1 MADEIKY
8 YLNEQNNM
16 ILVSGSSTKA
26 GMNALLTSS
35 KNPNTIFDQN
45 YTAKISALGMNTT
58 YVVQN
63 GSDTTSIPLGDNQ
76 ELWVYRGYN
85 QDGGSDG
92 LTYRY
97 NPHLHRPYK
106 AYMVTETGSGEPGFP
121 FSPTG
126 SSINTNIQ
134 NSTGGDI
141 PNRYIERQL
150 AVIGNENNNITSS
163 AVSGSFR
170 IFDDARSIHPFV
182 FTKYNTLASPPGYG
196 APFRIYKEGV
206 DFEETGQTFSTA
218 TGMSFP
224 GANKIRFNNST
235 PGSITA
241 VAIASTYANSQQYG
255 PLSQSMADYGK
266 SGGTFRVTA
275 DNDANSY
282 IDFTLN
288 AIDVFTAP
296 STFWVFSVTNPT
308 PSAGYSSFTNTQAI
322 SSSLTDYCQFL
333 AEPQQ
338 IQNFS
343 QNISPAT
350 FDTVNLREGLYS
362 YTSSIFTQFDNNNQ
376 PASGSTQFGLYT
388 EYDFYVAYHAENNSL
403 GTIRV
408 FFTGSQGVL
417 DSQYFDLLA
426 GNQATFRGLV
436 GSTSASGV
444 FTATRQNTGEYIG
457 SNFDLTITNPTV
469 PGVTPQDIF
478 ATRVSDVYL
487 SFSQSLSESIDGLY
501 IFNQIPQ
508 NDIQVT
514 ASVLLAAWT
523 GSDTG
528 SKYGNADYGTDEY
541 GEGETGEGPT
551 WSTASIRIYTG
562 SYPNDVPTTLT
573 TFLTES
579 VYNSR
584 YIHTQST
591 GVPVT
596 LSFSIPSESIAIK
609 DCLSMALHV
618 SSGSAA
624 SQSVENS
631 LVVREYSLKFI
642 TPTQSGVGDGRVP
655 TFIENAFS
663 GTLGFSNTP
672 DCQPLYNNIV
682 GERKNDKIQIVEQ
695 SQIVSGYYSSSLAP
709 IQLPATGNVEYGG
722 YVPSN
727 FYAILS
733 GSAQKSTVP
742 ESYYTAVKH
751 INPRYLG
758 SRTTADGVNTID
770 GLGGQDLLTRADG
783 TEYGYGKLPVIDYQ
797 TAYFAY
803 CDQVLDPYPVAS
815 NVTQFNIKYLINDS
829 GDALQPNLSPYTAF
843 DVEGSWTEG
852 EGARVG
858 IAQVSGSSQY
868 DQLNGLQNV
877 KFVAK
882 EPVAVLWSQTGAD
895 TYAGSDISGS
905 IPLAGAPGVVSTYT
919 ASFLSYNMTA
929 QGRDYNANNQN
940 DKVIPE
946 TTALAQSATAGL
958 FTFSTS
964 SRYGQV
970 DSNTLMRASSSIVS
984 INSTAPNGNIG
995 FNPPNT
1001 NVPDPVDGNTN
1012 VTATYAN
1019 TGEMYFNKDYFAIN
1033 SSGDTPP
1040 GYDYLT
1046 GNDLSDVYSF
1056 RAQFEFPSTMPQEY
1070 RTDAGGTWDKSDYNR
1085 TNIGN
1090 IYVKLQ
1096 YTDTAGTS
1104 NSGWI
1109 DMKMTQVSRP
1119 IFRGYF
1125 GNNQTIDIDLINTL
1139 GSSNAGL
1146 RNNSKQYYFQINPTS
1161 FQTAYDQAGIDKNN
1175 ALYGS
1180 FIFDLA
1186 SSPNN
1191 AAIRANRR
1199 YRWVYYQYYN
1209 NESVDADRNYW
1220 NPNVR
1225 PQNLGSGTTPFAAYN
1240 GPYITSRVVSENG
1253 VSTQIDGALNA
1264 PYWTF
1269 SQSAGNDVRDHIQLS
1284 SSNGNASY
1292 GGEYYQQYIP
1302 YTASENPQFPGG
1314 LEPADTSIP
1323 AYNIPWTVEVGDE
1336 IKFQNSEAQVY
1347 TVQAVKAPQDTA
1359 DGKLVLT
1366 LDREVP
1372 ASLNKDF
1379 FILRRYR
1386 YSPNTVILNSLFP
1399 YGGLK
1404 TDRVEVDDTLTDS
1417 ITNFSTQQNDDPGG
1431 IAPEP
1436 GNGAFYTQSMSQTS
1450 SIVPRFQYIERAL
1463 AKADNTPAGILFP
1476 EYPTALIELEPDKV
1490 ITDLRDK
1497 KLIT

>member
-1 MADEIKY
+1 MAVEDLTFVKY

-35 KNPNTIFDQN
+35 KSPNVSFNQN
-45 YTAKISALGMNTT
+45 YTSKISSLGMSTT

-63 GSDTTSIPLGDNQ
+63 GLDTTVIPLNNDQ
-76 ELWVYRGYN
+76 ELYVYRGYN
-85 QDGGSDG
+85 QDGGTDG

-106 AYMVTETGSGEPGFP
+106 AYIVTETGSGQPGFP
-121 FSPTG
+121 FAPTG
-126 SSINTNIQ
+126 SLINTSIN

-141 PNRYIERQL
+141 PNKYIERQL
-150 AVIGNENNNITSS
+150 AVIGNENSDISSS
-163 AVSGSFR
+163 ASSGSFR
-170 IFDDARSIHPFV
+170 IFDDSRSIHPFV
-182 FTKYNTLASPPGYG
+182 FTKYHTLSNPPGFG
-196 APFRIYKEGV
+196 SPFNIFRESSSFQYTGV
-206 DFEETGQTFSTA
+206 DFMTA
-218 TGMSFP
+218 TAMIYP
-224 GANKIRFNNST
+224 GSNRMTFNSST
-235 PGSITA
+235 PASITQI
-241 VAIASTYANSQQYG
+241 AIDSTSQNSLLFG
-255 PLSQSMADYGK
+255 PLSSSIANFNK
-266 SGGTFRVTA
+266 PGGTFRVTEES
-275 DNDANSY
+275 DPNNF
-282 IDFTLN
+282 IDFDLD
-288 AIDVFTAP
+288 AIDIN
-296 STFWVFSVTNPT
+296 SFSSNIDWFLLTVSNPT
-308 PSAGYSSFTNTQAI
+308 PSSGFTLFANQTPV
-322 SSSLTDYCQFL
+322 SSSLTNYPEYFGAFNQT
-333 AEPQQ
+333 QG
-338 IQNFS
+338 FS
-343 QNISPAT
+343 QNILPT
-350 FDTVNLREGLYS
+350 IFDSVNLREGIYS
-362 YTSSIFTQFDNNNQ
+362 YTSSVFTELDNNQQ
-376 PASGSTQFGLYT
+376 PASGSTQFGLYSD
-388 EYDFYVAYHAENNSL
+388 YDFYVQYKAENTSL
-403 GTIRV
+403 STIRV
-408 FFTGSQGVL
+408 FFTGSGGVL
-417 DSQYFDLLA
+417 DSKFFDLQA
-426 GNQATFRGLV
+426 GKQANFRGLV
-436 GSTSASGV
+436 GSTSASGQ
-444 FTATRQNTGEYIG
+444 FSSTRQNTGEYIG
-457 SNFDLTITNPTV
+457 TNFDVTIINPTV
-469 PGVTPQDIF
+469 NGVTPQDVF
-478 ATRVSDVYL
+478 STRVSDVYL

-528 SKYGNADYGTDEY
+528 SKYGTADYGGKDDVY
-541 GEGETGEGPT
+541 GEGEAGEGPT
-551 WSTASIRIYTG
+551 WQTASIRIFTG
-562 SYPNDVPTTLT
+562 SYPNRIYGLT
-573 TFLTES
+573 NTVFTES
-579 VYNSR
+579 IYESAF
-584 YIHTQST
+584 IHTQSQ

-596 LSFSIPSESIAIK
+596 FSFSIPSESIAIK
-609 DCLSMALHV
+609 DCLSMALQV
-618 SSGSAA
+618 SSGSYA
-624 SQSVENS
+624 SESVENS

-642 TPTQSGVGDGRVP
+642 TPTQSGLGDGRVP

-682 GERKNDKIQIVEQ
+682 GERKNDNIQIVEPFQ
-695 SQIVSGYYSSSLAP
+695 VVSGYYSSSLAP

-733 GSAQKSTVP
+733 GSAQKATVP
-742 ESYYTAVKH
+742 ESYYTTFRH
-751 INPRYLG
+751 TYPRYLG
-758 SRTTADGVNTID
+758 SRTTANAINTID
-770 GLGGQDLLTRADG
+770 GLGGIDLLTREDG
-783 TEYGYGKLPVIDYQ
+783 SEYGYGKLPVIDYQ

-843 DVEGSWTEG
+843 DVEGTWTEG

-858 IAQVSGSSQY
+858 IAQISGSSQY
-868 DQLNGLQNV
+868 DQLNGLQPV

-895 TYAGSDISGS
+895 TYVGISSSGV

-919 ASFLSYNMTA
+919 ASFLSYNMAA

-940 DKVIPE
+940 IKIVPL
-946 TTALAQSATAGL
+946 TTALGQSATAGL
-958 FTFSTS
+958 FTFTTS
-964 SRYGQV
+964 SRYGEVSAAVINQ
-970 DSNTLMRASSSIVS
+970 ASSSIVS
-984 INSTAPNGNIG
+984 KESTAPNG
-995 FNPPNT
+995 
-1001 NVPDPVDGNTN
+1001 DPVQGNPTFGG
-1012 VTATYAN
+1012 TATYAN
-1019 TGEMYFNKDYFAIN
+1019 TGEMFFNTDYFAIN
-1033 SSGDTPP
+1033 SDPNVDPALPP
-1040 GYDYLT
+1040 GYNYLT

-1056 RAQFEFPSTMPQEY
+1056 RAQFEFPSTMPQVY

-1085 TNIGN
+1085 TNVGN

-1096 YTDTAGTS
+1096 YTNTPNQG

-1109 DMKMTQVSRP
+1109 DMKMTQVERP

-1125 GNNQTIDIDLINTL
+1125 ANNQIVDIDLINTL

-1146 RNNSKQYYFQINPTS
+1146 RNNSKQFYFQINPTA
-1161 FQTAYDQAGIDKNN
+1161 FEDAFDQAGVDKNN

-1180 FIFDLA
+1180 FIFNLA
-1186 SSPNN
+1186 SSTNN

-1225 PQNLGSGTTPFAAYN
+1225 PQNLGSGTTPYAASN

-1253 VSTQIDGALNA
+1253 VSTAVDGALNA
-1264 PYWTF
+1264 PYWAF
-1269 SQSAGNDVRDHIQLS
+1269 SQSAGADVRDHIQLQS
-1284 SSNGNASY
+1284 PNGNAAY

-1314 LEPADTSIP
+1314 LEPADTAIP
-1323 AYNIPWTVEVGDE
+1323 AYNIPWTVNVGDE

-1359 DGKLVLT
+1359 DNKLVLT

-1399 YGGLK
+1399 YGALK

-1417 ITNFSTQQNDDPGG
+1417 VTTFFDNQANTPQPTASSD
-1431 IAPEP
+1431 
-1436 GNGAFYTQSMSQTS
+1436 AFTSSLSSTS

-1463 AKADNTPAGILFP
+1463 AKADNTPSGILFP